1 MWDMATPIIAGNK
14 HIANLF
20 LGQFFFEDEVP
31 EYEIFLNQAKI
42 YGFDEK
48 EYLAALDRVPKW
60 SRETVQNV
68 MEFYTRFAD
77 MVSKLSYGN
86 IKLARLLSER
96 NG

>member
-20 LGQFFFEDEVP
+20 LGPFFFEDEVP
-31 EYEIFLNQAKI
+31 EYEIFLNKAKI

-68 MEFYTRFAD
+68 MQ
-77 MVSKLSYGN
+77 
-86 IKLARLLSER
+86 
-96 NG
+96 